1 MILKLLERTTM
12 RLGLRIRYEPI
23 FQNGEPWESDGGMC
37 RLLREKLIIV
47 NALAPAE
54 QKCRVI
60 LAALQRLPADS
71 PIPPAVRHLMAR
83 QDASLRGTTESI

>member
-1 MILKLLERTTM
+1 MILKLLERTTA
-12 RLGLRIRYEPI
+12 RLGLHIRYEPI

-37 RLLREKLIIV
+37 RLLTERLIIV

-60 LAALQRLPADS
+60 LTALQRLPADS
-71 PIPPAVRHLMAR
+71 PIPPAVRHLMER
-83 QDASLRGTTESI
+83 HESTLRSAT